1 MFHIPCWWTRGV
13 LLHYL
18 LFVRER
24 GTRDCGGLLAG
35 GLPTR
40 SLEGWGTELRS
51 LEIVSA
57 LQCIRKR
64 VYVLHSVGST
74 CRLYLSLLWCYEL
87 VSSMYANTGK

>member
-1 MFHIPCWWTRGV
+1 MFCYITC
-13 LLHYL
+13 YL
-18 LFVRER
+18 LERE
-24 GTRDCGGLLAG
+24 GPGIVGLAAG